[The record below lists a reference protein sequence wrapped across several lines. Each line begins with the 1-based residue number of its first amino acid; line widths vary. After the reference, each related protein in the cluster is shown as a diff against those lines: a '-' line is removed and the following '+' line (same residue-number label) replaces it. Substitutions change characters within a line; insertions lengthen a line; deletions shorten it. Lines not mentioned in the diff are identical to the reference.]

1 MKALPLQ
8 KILLR
13 TKGNN
18 VNGELKDNIS
28 EIFSRTLVRLTLTI
42 TFARPNREVICK
54 HTSQFLSVSIHVRL
68 RSWRR
73 LVRRC
78 LILYCFVISLLAF
91 GKCVHKKLQ
100 FACPVIIKIE
110 RLNFSR
116 KLKKITL
123 KLITGRRGIAKQ
135 LCYISEFNKKEWTR

>member
-1 MKALPLQ
+1 MCVCDH
-8 KILLR
+8 
-13 TKGNN
+13 G
-18 VNGELKDNIS
+18 D
-28 EIFSRTLVRLTLTI
+28 
-42 TFARPNREVICK
+42 
-54 HTSQFLSVSIHVRL
+54 FLSGVVSYFIALLFLCERL
-68 RSWRR
+68 ASMS
-73 LVRRC
+73 
-78 LILYCFVISLLAF
+78 I
-91 GKCVHKKLQ
+91 KKLQ